1 MEIKINIPQND
12 YVQPTDVREEVV
24 QMICNSLLHHYL
36 DSDDCRDIEFAWKK
50 PQAQILVHGYKTPYL
65 TGGAERNKVYDE
77 NIIVRT
83 CEMKAAFDALQDAG
97 YYIYGFLSWTGN
109 TSYHISSKPVYAGR
123 NAERTSFSVFID

>member
-1 MEIKINIPQND
+1 MEIKINKNE
-12 YVQPTDVREEVV
+12 YVQPTEVREQVV

-36 DSDDCRDIEFAWKK
+36 DSDDYKDIEFAWKK

-65 TGGAERNKVYDE
+65 MGGAERSKLYDE

-97 YYIYGFLSWTGN
+97 YYIYGFLCTNGN

-123 NAERTSFSVFID
+123 KAGRVTFDLFID

>member
-36 DSDDCRDIEFAWKK
+36 DSDDYRDIEFAWKK

-65 TGGAERNKVYDE
+65 TGGAERKKIYDE

-97 YYIYGFLSWTGN
+97 YYIYGFQNWTGN
-109 TSYHISSKPVYAGR
+109 TSYHISSKPFYAGR
-123 NAERTSFSVFID
+123 KAERVTFNLFID

>member
-1 MEIKINIPQND
+1 MEIKINKNE
-12 YVQPTDVREEVV
+12 YVQPTEVREQVV

-36 DSDDCRDIEFAWKK
+36 DSDDYKDIEFAWKK

-65 TGGAERNKVYDE
+65 MGGAERSKLYDE

-97 YYIYGFLSWTGN
+97 YYIYGFLCTNGN

-123 NAERTSFSVFID
+123 EAERVTFNLFID

>member
-36 DSDDCRDIEFAWKK
+36 DSNEFKDIEFAWKK
-50 PQAQILVHGYKTPYL
+50 PQAQILVHGYKTPL
-65 TGGAERNKVYDE
+65 LAGGSESSKVYDE

-97 YYIYGFLSWTGN
+97 YYIYGFLFTNGN

-123 NAERTSFSVFID
+123 SAERVTFNLFID